1 MCACVC
7 GIPCLFFFPFFSFNL
22 RANAWNLERVKVV
35 PLLFDPSFVVND
47 RAEMSREMEQSVIKS
62 GSSNFVEIIAD
73 VRKNLER
80 SLERELVRSAG
91 KPERC
96 VDAYTDSARDAT
108 RIVGWR
114 VARGLNEQGTYGRG
128 QIVG

>member
-1 MCACVC
+1 M
-7 GIPCLFFFPFFSFNL
+7 
-22 RANAWNLERVKVV
+22 
-35 PLLFDPSFVVND
+35 
-47 RAEMSREMEQSVIKS
+47 
-62 GSSNFVEIIAD
+62 EIIGD